1 MYFNNIYDNKEETEK
16 QENINIDEML
26 EMEKQ
31 NNKGESWNKLDKTMK
46 IQKLHS
52 YAEKYGKEN
61 SLSQPKIR
69 DLKKFFAD
77 CLERNKL
84 SKTKEVIYDKE
95 KLEIQSIPQLHLNK
109 ETKNFTLKQLE
120 KRLSTIKS
128 LTPKKTIKNKDEEKN

>member
-1 MYFNNIYDNKEETEK
+1 MYFNNIYDNKEDNEK

-61 SLSQPKIR
+61 SLSQQKIR
-69 DLKKFFAD
+69 DLKKFFAE

-109 ETKNFTLKQLE
+109 ETRNFTLKQLE
-120 KRLSTIKS
+120 KRVSTIKS

>member
-1 MYFNNIYDNKEETEK
+1 MYFNNIYDNKEENDK

-61 SLSQPKIR
+61 SLPQQKIR

-109 ETKNFTLKQLE
+109 ETRNFTLKQLE
-120 KRLSTIKS
+120 KRVSTIKS

>member
-1 MYFNNIYDNKEETEK
+1 MYFNNIYDNKEDNEK

-61 SLSQPKIR
+61 SLSQQKIR
-69 DLKKFFAD
+69 DLKKFFAE

-109 ETKNFTLKQLE
+109 ETRNFTLKQLE
-120 KRLSTIKS
+120 KRVSTIKS
-128 LTPKKTIKNKDEEKN
+128 LTPKKKIKKKNEEKN

>member
-1 MYFNNIYDNKEETEK
+1 MYFNNIYDNKEENDK

-52 YAEKYGKEN
+52 YAEKYGKDN
-61 SLSQPKIR
+61 SLPQTKIR

-109 ETKNFTLKQLE
+109 ETRNFTLKQLE
-120 KRLSTIKS
+120 KRVSTIKS
-128 LTPKKTIKNKDEEKN
+128 LTPKKTIKNKDEEKI

>member
-1 MYFNNIYDNKEETEK
+1 MYFNNIYDNKEENEK

-31 NNKGESWNKLDKTMK
+31 NNKSESWNKLDKTMK

-52 YAEKYGKEN
+52 FAEKYGKEN
-61 SLSQPKIR
+61 SLSQQKIR
-69 DLKKFFAD
+69 DLKQFFVV

-84 SKTKEVIYDKE
+84 SKTKEVLYDKE

-109 ETKNFTLKQLE
+109 ETRNFTLKQLE
-120 KRLSTIKS
+120 KRVSTIKS
-128 LTPKKTIKNKDEEKN
+128 LTPKKTIKNNDEEKN